1 MTELEY
7 FYAGHSAFAYIG
19 SKRLYEIASEA
30 NCPIIHKP
38 NDLRKVIEVNGP
50 GPQNGKT
57 PERRAYFSRREIE
70 RWAEFRGVE
79 IMCGVPT
86 YHHNEITTLNSVLI
100 AGILQGHNIDLLA
113 HTMLEA
119 HWRDDADLADEK
131 ALSDIIVKAKLEPK
145 PILDAAGSPEVAA
158 VYAQNTEEA
167 IERSVFGSPT
177 YFVDGD
183 MFYGQDHLELIER
196 ALENPFKQTWPKD

>member
-19 SKRLYEIASEA
+19 SKRFIEIAQA
-30 NCPIIHKP
+30 ADCPIIHKP

-70 RWAEFRGVE
+70 RWSEFRGVE
-79 IMCGVPT
+79 IMRGIPT
-86 YHHNEITTLNSVLI
+86 YHHHEITRLNGVLI
-100 AGILQGHNIDLLA
+100 AGILHGHNIDLLA

-119 HWRDDADLADEK
+119 HWRDNADLDDEK
-131 ALSDIIVKAKLEPK
+131 TLAAIITSAGLEPK
-145 PILDAAGSPEVAA
+145 PILDAVASPEVAN

-183 MFYGQDHLELIER
+183 MFYGQDHLDLIER
-196 ALENPFKQTWPKD
+196 ALQKPFSQTWPTD

>member
-19 SKRLYEIASEA
+19 SKQFYEIAA
-30 NCPIIHKP
+30 AADCTIIHKP
-38 NDLRKVIEVNGP
+38 NDLRKVIEANGP

-57 PERRAYFSRREIE
+57 PERRAYFSRREVE

-79 IMCGVPT
+79 IMGGVPT
-86 YHHNEITTLNSVLI
+86 YHYNEITTLNSVLI
-100 AGILQGHNIDLLA
+100 AGILQDINIDLLA

-119 HWRDDADLADEK
+119 HWRDNADLADEK
-131 ALSDIIVKAKLEPK
+131 ALSDIIVKAHLDPK
-145 PILDAAGSPEVAA
+145 PILDAVSSPEVAT

-196 ALENPFKQTWPKD
+196 ALEKPFKQAWPTD